1 MFKNHKW
8 SNWYDINTGAF
19 SNYFYLLQ
27 ARRRNDGKVEF
38 RVETSKVCFSMK
50 QIELLDLEK
59 VKLSNSFM

>member
-1 MFKNHKW
+1 MFKKYKW

-38 RVETSKVCFSMK
+38 RVEKSQACFSMK
-50 QIELLDLEK
+50 QIELSDLEK
-59 VKLSNSFM
+59 VKI